1 VRAHIAGTR
10 ILNGEVMAQK
20 QVVSNV
26 DLIRRYVFE
35 HQPVSADQIAEEV
48 KAQMVSIRDVE
59 TAKQK
64 FVMPVLTGQPYF
76 VEKDGL
82 WSIELKLMPEYKALP
97 AVFAE
102 AKRLLYDRE
111 VRSKVARHLGIK
123 VANVVLDLHQAEG
136 LKQDGS
142 YWGLASWRLMNNE
155 AAEVLKQHTGGLTE
169 KDLHRYI
176 CDRFGVK
183 PDDAI
188 LNLKGERKRFVL
200 DKKTWFLK
208 TEYDKRKSETKEE
221 KPKLHDLSGIKEI
234 DSLLEGSFLDAH
246 AAKAE
251 EHQGGEAQSRARLRK
266 ALKKQA
272 QDIIESR
279 EELKQEDLAAKLS
292 EVLSAAGVEDYEV
305 RSFQRVEAASK
316 ERGLS
321 PKERDEIQAFLDQLL
336 SQETVGVGA
345 PLSSVVNAPLSAR
358 KVQDILR
365 LKYINYSR
373 DRAILPEE
381 YRRLLVEILH
391 PSLHETM
398 IHPACYEGA
407 LAVELFNYLYD
418 KLAGAAWSLVQDSNM
433 LELVTVDGQRARLG
447 DSDEPLLESARD
459 RFIVTQVDLL
469 HHFINF
475 KYTGIEFDKVLARAA
490 RIITRLSG
498 FEGVYI
504 VSRDYLS
511 ELPEIFGLPG
521 NEDNEI
527 PHRFDC
533 VAGNFTFVND
543 ANLAAN
549 YLDQSLKLLAA
560 GGRGVFFVLQELL
573 VLLKEHALIGDILQ
587 EKYIS
592 HFIRLPLIEGRH
604 RVVLL
609 GIESPLASGQPKP
622 QFKYAEVR
630 DFKDANS
637 LAPALQTGGAPT
649 GLISMTDQ
657 LALGT
662 LIN

>member
-1 VRAHIAGTR
+1 M
-10 ILNGEVMAQK
+10 MAQK

-26 DLIRRYVFE
+26 DLIRRFVFE
-35 HQPVSADQIAEEV
+35 RQPVTADQIAQEV
-48 KAQMVSIRDVE
+48 LAQMVSIRDIE
-59 TAKQK
+59 TAKAR
-64 FVMPVLTGQPYF
+64 FVMPVLTGQPYY
-76 VEKDGL
+76 VQTDGQWTIDL
-82 WSIELKLMPEYKALP
+82 ALMPEYSVLP

-111 VRSKVARHLGIK
+111 VRSKVARHLGLK
-123 VANVVLDLHQAEG
+123 VANVVLDLEIAQG
-136 LKQDGS
+136 LKHDGS
-142 YWGLASWRLMNNE
+142 YWGLETWRVVNDE

-176 CDRFGVK
+176 CDRYGIK
-183 PDDAI
+183 SDDAI

-200 DKKTWFLK
+200 DKKLWFLK
-208 TEYDKRKSETKEE
+208 TEYDKRQVDTKEE
-221 KPKLHDLSGIKEI
+221 KLRLPDLSGKEI
-234 DSLLEGSFLDAH
+234 DSLLEGNFLEAH
-246 AAKAE
+246 ATKGDE
-251 EHQGGEAQSRARLRK
+251 RQGSGEGLARARLRK
-266 ALKKQA
+266 SLKKQA
-272 QDIIESR
+272 QEIIESR
-279 EELKQEDLAAKLS
+279 EEQKQEDLATKLS
-292 EVLSAAGVEDYEV
+292 EVLSAAGVEGYDV
-305 RSFQRVEAASK
+305 RSFQRVETANK

-321 PKERDEIQAFLDQLL
+321 NKERDEIQAFLDQLL

-345 PLSSVVNAPLSAR
+345 PMSTVANAPLSAH

-373 DRAILPEE
+373 DRAILPDEF
-381 YRRLLVEILH
+381 RKLLVEILR
-391 PSLHETM
+391 PALHETM
-398 IHPACYEGA
+398 VHPACFEGA
-407 LAVELFNYLYD
+407 LAVDLFNYLYE
-418 KLAGAAWSLVQDSNM
+418 KLAGAAWSLVQESNM
-433 LELVTVDGQRARLG
+433 IELVTVDGQRARLG
-447 DSDEPLLESARD
+447 DGDEPLLEAARD

-469 HHFINF
+469 QHFINY

-498 FEGVYI
+498 FENVYI

-511 ELPEIFGLPG
+511 ELPEIFGLPA

-560 GGRGVFFVLQELL
+560 GGRAVFFVLQDLL

-592 HFIRLPLIEGRH
+592 HFIRLPVIEGRH

-609 GIESPLASGQPKP
+609 GIESPLETLTTKP
-622 QFKYAEVR
+622 QFIYSELR
-630 DFKDANS
+630 DLKDANN
-637 LAPALQTGGAPT
+637 LVVGLQDGRIPDDMITK
-649 GLISMTDQ
+649 TDQ

-662 LIN
+662 MIS